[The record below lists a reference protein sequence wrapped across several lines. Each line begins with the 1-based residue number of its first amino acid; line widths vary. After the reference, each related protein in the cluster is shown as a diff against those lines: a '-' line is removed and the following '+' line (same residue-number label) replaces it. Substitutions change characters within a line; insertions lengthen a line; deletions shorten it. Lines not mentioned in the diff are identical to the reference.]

1 MFAPKAPATV
11 SDHETRK
18 GETEPILLPFVVMGA
33 DAMVNLVEKL
43 DAQVQTQETPS
54 VHPFLGAMEI
64 ALLAKGLSPSMM
76 V

>member
-1 MFAPKAPATV
+1 M
-11 SDHETRK
+11 
-18 GETEPILLPFVVMGA
+18 LPFVVMRA
-33 DAMVNLVEKL
+33 DAMVNVVEKL

-54 VHPFLGAMEI
+54 VHSFLGATEI